1 MYADARLIHTADTQ
15 LIARARTCTQPSRP
29 EPRCPFPVRARTD
42 NTRTH
47 THTVTRIHTY
57 TQNHS
62 SAIATSSGD
71 IATSSGV
78 TCAITRTLEKAP
90 VGYTNCRRDDDATE
104 DRIHCYAEALEH
116 VARHEANHLRDG
128 GRTRPT
134 RSATHAEAQEHTGT
148 TAPRNET
155 AIEAQ
160 CAPKR
165 AR

>member
-29 EPRCPFPVRARTD
+29 EPRCPFPVRARTY

-47 THTVTRIHTY
+47 THTHTHRVTRIHTY
-57 TQNHS
+57 TQNCS
-62 SAIATSSGD
+62 SA

-78 TCAITRTLEKAP
+78 TCAITRTFEKTP

-160 CAPKR
+160 FAPTR